1 MENNHSQRLGRIVQP
16 DLESGLGLFPRER
29 RLCVLGQGNLLTWIE
44 AFGINVC
51 QQSAEFQELGSWSLS
66 FYDGNT
72 LLYTNLFSVSHNS
85 NGLLGIT
92 SPTFNQLVDLDDQSQ
107 NYTATPPVAFQAGT
121 STGNI
126 MSWSGTLNYE
136 TSGGYGI
143 TLGVLPSFASVNNET
158 QYQTYQSVGGQ
169 VQTEASVTASDSS
182 SVNDCVT
189 FYIEGPAGGVPDANI
204 TSQLVSS
211 AQSYPSSAYYPNTY
225 YPQDGTATPDLM
237 AQVAMAE
244 SSYRQFTSH
253 QDQPPNADLWNLDAT
268 YGVVAKWPDESPTV
282 NPGGVHRTNAG
293 HDGRRPVLGPERLEL
308 AAECRRWRGTL

>member
-1 MENNHSQRLGRIVQP
+1 M
-16 DLESGLGLFPRER
+16 
-29 RLCVLGQGNLLTWIE
+29 GQGNLLTWIE

-182 SVNDCVT
+182 SVNDCVPST
-189 FYIEGPAGGVPDANI
+189 LKALLGEFRMQTSPANSLARRNPTRAAPTIRTPTIPRTALPPRISWRRSPWRRAATGSSRAIKINRPMP
-204 TSQLVSS
+204 TS
-211 AQSYPSSAYYPNTY
+211 
-225 YPQDGTATPDLM
+225 GTWT
-237 AQVAMAE
+237 
-244 SSYRQFTSH
+244 
-253 QDQPPNADLWNLDAT
+253 
-268 YGVVAKWPDESPTV
+268 
-282 NPGGVHRTNAG
+282 
-293 HDGRRPVLGPERLEL
+293 RLTE
-308 AAECRRWRGTL
+308 

>member
-1 MENNHSQRLGRIVQP
+1 M
-16 DLESGLGLFPRER
+16 
-29 RLCVLGQGNLLTWIE
+29 GQGNLLTWIE